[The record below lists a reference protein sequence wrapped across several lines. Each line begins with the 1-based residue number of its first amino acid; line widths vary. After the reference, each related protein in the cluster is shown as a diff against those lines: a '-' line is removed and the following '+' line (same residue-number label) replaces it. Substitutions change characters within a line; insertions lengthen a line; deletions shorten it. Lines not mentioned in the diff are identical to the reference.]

1 MNIIFDTENNPNE
14 IYRIPIHTYAP
25 MIYYIDDARFYRMGT
40 QILIGSINFRIDIE
54 KAMEIVENSGNPPFI
69 NNAFF
74 LERSNPWGLIPMM
87 LTAIPHMPDVPP
99 IFGIIHPDGSIS
111 LDLAKILSIIYTPED
126 IERYKEGYS
135 SVRLHFSTFYRKSE

>member
-25 MIYYIDDARFYRMGT
+25 EIYYIDDARFYRMGT

-54 KAMEIVENSGNPPFI
+54 KAMEIVENPDNSPFI

-74 LERSNPWGLIPMM
+74 LERSNTWGLIPMM
-87 LTAIPHMPDVPP
+87 FTAIPHNPDVPP
-99 IFGIIHPDGSIS
+99 LFGIVYNDGSIS
-111 LDLAKILSIIYTPED
+111 LDLANVLSMIHTSED
-126 IERYKEGYS
+126 IERYKDGYS
-135 SVRLHFSTFYRKSE
+135 SVRLHFSTFYYKIG

>member
-1 MNIIFDTENNPNE
+1 MNIIFDTENDPNG

-54 KAMEIVENSGNPPFI
+54 KAMEIAKNPDDYPVI

-74 LERSNPWGLIPMM
+74 LERSNTWGLIPMM
-87 LTAIPHMPDVPP
+87 FTAIPRMPDVPP
-99 IFGIIHPDGSIS
+99 LFGIIYTNGDIS
-111 LDLAKILSIIYTPED
+111 LDLANVLSMIHTSED

-135 SVRLHFSTFYRKSE
+135 SVRLHFSTFYLKTE

>member
-25 MIYYIDDARFYRMGT
+25 NIYYIDDARFYRMGT

-54 KAMEIVENSGNPPFI
+54 KAMEIVENPGNSPFI

-74 LERSNPWGLIPMM
+74 LEKRNTRGLIPMM
-87 LTAIPHMPDVPP
+87 FTAIPHMPDVPP
-99 IFGIIHPDGSIS
+99 IFGIIYPDGSIS
-111 LDLAKILSIIYTPED
+111 LDLAKILSMIHTSED

>member
-25 MIYYIDDARFYRMGT
+25 NIYYIDDARFYRMGT

-54 KAMEIVENSGNPPFI
+54 KAMEIVENPGNSPFI

-111 LDLAKILSIIYTPED
+111 LDLAKILSIIYTSED

>member
-1 MNIIFDTENNPNE
+1 MNIVFDKDSNPNE

-25 MIYYIDDARFYRMGT
+25 NIYYIDDARFYRMGT

-54 KAMEIVENSGNPPFI
+54 KAMEIVENPDNSSFI

-74 LERSNPWGLIPMM
+74 LERSNTGGLIPMM
-87 LTAIPHMPDVPP
+87 FTAIPHMPDVPP
-99 IFGIIHPDGSIS
+99 IFGVIYPDGSIS
-111 LDLAKILSIIYTPED
+111 LDLAKILSIIHTPED

>member
-1 MNIIFDTENNPNE
+1 MNIIFDTENDPNG

-25 MIYYIDDARFYRMGT
+25 MIYYIDDARFYRMGS

-54 KAMEIVENSGNPPFI
+54 KAMEIAENPDNYPVI

-74 LERSNPWGLIPMM
+74 LERSNTWGLIPMM
-87 LTAIPHMPDVPP
+87 FTAIPHMPDVPP
-99 IFGIIHPDGSIS
+99 LFGIIYPDGSII
-111 LDLAKILSIIYTPED
+111 LDLAKILSIIHTSED

>member
-1 MNIIFDTENNPNE
+1 MNIVFDTENNPNE

-25 MIYYIDDARFYRMGT
+25 NIYYIDDARFYRMGT

-111 LDLAKILSIIYTPED
+111 LDLAKILSIIYTSED

>member
-1 MNIIFDTENNPNE
+1 MNIFFDTENDPNG
-14 IYRIPIHTYAP
+14 IYGIPIHTYAP

-54 KAMEIVENSGNPPFI
+54 KAMEIVENSDNSPFI

-74 LERSNPWGLIPMM
+74 LERSNTWGLIPMM
-87 LTAIPHMPDVPP
+87 FTAIPHMPDVPP
-99 IFGIIHPDGSIS
+99 IFGIIYPDGSII
-111 LDLAKILSIIYTPED
+111 LDLAKILSMIHTSED

-135 SVRLHFSTFYRKSE
+135 SIRLHFSTFYRKSE

>member
-1 MNIIFDTENNPNE
+1 MNIVFDTENNPNE

-25 MIYYIDDARFYRMGT
+25 NIYYIDDARFYRMGT

-87 LTAIPHMPDVPP
+87 LTAISHMPDVPP

>member
-1 MNIIFDTENNPNE
+1 MNIVFDTENNPNE

-25 MIYYIDDARFYRMGT
+25 NIYYIDDARFYRMGT

-74 LERSNPWGLIPMM
+74 LERSNPRGLIPMM

>member
-1 MNIIFDTENNPNE
+1 
-14 IYRIPIHTYAP
+14 
-25 MIYYIDDARFYRMGT
+25 MGT

-111 LDLAKILSIIYTPED
+111 LDLAKILSIIYTSED